1 MKQFFFLTLT
11 ALLTAF
17 GAVAQERVTVSGY
30 IKDAANGE
38 GLIGATVQVR
48 GQSLGAAANEYGFYS
63 LTLPKGSYE
72 LVWSYVGYEPLTRTV
87 ALTAG
92 QKMDVQLKSADVQMQ
107 EVVVKTTKPEQN
119 VTSLEMGVSKL
130 EMKTV
135 KAMPAL
141 LGEVDVVRSIQ
152 LLPGVSTVGEGA
164 TGFNVRGGN
173 IDQNLILLDEAP
185 VYNSSHLL
193 GFFSVFNPDAV
204 KDLKLVKGGIP
215 AQYGG
220 RLSSLLDV
228 RMKEGN
234 SKQFSVSGG
243 IGTVSSRLTVEG
255 PIRKDKSSFIVTGR
269 RSYADLFLK
278 ASPNQDLRNN
288 IAYFYDLTVKVNNTI
303 GPKDK
308 VFVSGYF
315 GADVFSLK
323 SPDSG
328 DFRMSWKNKTA
339 TVRWNHLFSD
349 RLFANFTGVYSDY
362 YYNLGVPSGPQA
374 FDWTSNI
381 YNYSGKADFTYY
393 LSTRNTVSFGA
404 QAIRHRFTP
413 GNVKQEREGSI
424 VNPISMPEK
433 HAMEYAAYLDNEQS
447 IGRKLSLQYGL
458 RLSAYQYL
466 GAGTTYD
473 YVGEPN
479 RKLTP
484 TNPQTYGKNEAIA
497 TYANLEPR
505 FSLRYSVDASS
516 SIKATYNRTA
526 QYIHLISSSTAAS
539 PLDLW
544 YPTTSNVKPE
554 RADQVAV
561 GYFRNFKENA
571 IEASVEGFYKT
582 MENQIDY
589 RDGAQTLLNEHLE
602 GDLMYGRGRAYGAE
616 FYLKKNTG
624 RLNGWV
630 SYTLSRSERKVAG
643 LSNDEWYAAKYDRRH
658 MLSVVGIYNLNK
670 RLSLSANFAYNTGVA
685 TTAPNA
691 RYEWDGMTLPH
702 NTTNNRNAFR
712 VPAYHRLDL
721 SATLQ
726 GKRNPT
732 RRWQGEWVFSVYN
745 AYGRRNA
752 FTVYFRQAENNPQQ
766 TEAVRL
772 SILGAVLP
780 SVTYNFKF

>member
-1 MKQFFFLTLT
+1 MKQFFLFTLTL
-11 ALLTAF
+11 LLTSLA
-17 GAVAQERVTVSGY
+17 AVAQERFTISGY

-38 GLIGATVQVR
+38 GLIGATVQVK
-48 GQSLGAAANEYGFYS
+48 GQALGAAANEYGFYS
-63 LTLPKGSYE
+63 LTLPKGTYE
-72 LVWSYVGYEPLTRTV
+72 LVWTYVGFEPQAKTV
-87 ALTAG
+87 ALTVN
-92 QKMDVQLKSADVQMQ
+92 QKLDVQLKSADILMQ
-107 EVVVKTTKPEQN
+107 EVIVKTTKPEQN

-204 KDLKLVKGGIP
+204 KDIKLIKGGIP

-234 SKQFSVSGG
+234 AKKLAVSGG

-255 PIRKDKSSFIVTGR
+255 PFRKDKSSFIVTGR

-278 ASPNQDLRNN
+278 AASDPDLKNN
-288 IAYFYDLTVKVNNTI
+288 VAYFYDLTVKVNNTL
-303 GPKDK
+303 GPRDK

-323 SPDSG
+323 MPDSG
-328 DFRMSWKNKTA
+328 NFRMSWRNQTA
-339 TVRWNHLFSD
+339 TVRWNHLRD

-362 YYNLGVPSGPQA
+362 NYQLGVPNGAQA
-374 FDWTSNI
+374 FDWVSNI
-381 YNYSGKADFTYY
+381 YNYSGKADFSYY
-393 LSTRNTVSFGA
+393 LNTRNTISFGA
-404 QAIRHRFTP
+404 QAIRHRFSP
-413 GNVKQEREGSI
+413 GDVRQNSEGSI
-424 VNPISMPEK
+424 VNPLVMPEK
-433 HAMEYAAYLDNEQS
+433 NAMEYAAYLDNEQT

-458 RLSAYQYL
+458 RVSAYQYL

-473 YVGEPN
+473 YVGERN

-484 TNPQTYGKNEAIA
+484 TNPR
-497 TYANLEPR
+497 TYAANETIAQYGNLEPR
-505 FSLRYSVDASS
+505 FSLRYTVDANSS
-516 SIKATYNRTA
+516 VKATYNRTA
-526 QYIHLISSSTAAS
+526 QYVHLISSSTAAS

-544 YPTTSNVKPE
+544 YPTTHNVKPE
-554 RADQVAV
+554 RADQVAL
-561 GYFRNFKENA
+561 GYFRNFRQNA

-582 MENQIDY
+582 LENQIDY

-602 GDLMYGRGRAYGAE
+602 GDLLYGQGRAYGAE
-616 FYLKKNTG
+616 FYVKKNTG
-624 RLNGWV
+624 KLNGWV
-630 SYTLSRSERKVAG
+630 SYTLSRSERKVDG
-643 LSNDEWYAAKYDRRH
+643 LSNNEWYAAKYDRRH

-670 RLSLSANFAYNTGVA
+670 RLSLSANFAYNTGIA

-691 RYEWDGMTLPH
+691 RFEWDGMTLPH
-702 NTTNNRNAFR
+702 NTTNERNTFR

-726 GKRNPT
+726 GKRNPS
-732 RRWQGEWVFSVYN
+732 RRWQNEWVFSVYN

-752 FTVYFRQAENNPQQ
+752 FTVYFRQNEDNARQ

-772 SILGAVLP
+772 SILGSVLP